1 MALKVYNTLTR
12 KKEIFKPRKNKLVNM
27 FVCGPTVYDVAHIGH
42 ARSYIV
48 FDVIAKYIRY
58 KGYKVT
64 YIQNITDIDDK
75 IINRAKTVNE
85 EPSHLAKEFEQTY
98 YEDMSALNVNAV
110 DKYLLA
116 SQHLPEIISQIQRL
130 VKKGY
135 AYVAKD
141 GVWFKISEFKDYG
154 KLSRQKPEELQKHRI
169 ELSPYKKTP
178 ADFALWK
185 KQKPG
190 EPAWDSPW
198 GKGRPGWHIEDTAIT
213 EKYFGPQ
220 YDVHGGGMDLIFPH
234 HEAEIAQMEAV
245 SGKKPLVKYWLHN
258 GFLLVNGEKMSKS
271 LGNYITVRD
280 ALKEYSP
287 QVLRF
292 FFALTHYRNPIDYSE
307 AALENAKNSYNK
319 FEEFILRLKKHKNG
333 KSNGKTKLL
342 IEQLNENFESAMDD
356 DFNVAGAMA
365 HIFEFIS
372 KINKLL
378 DNNEPEAK
386 NAKAILDALYAID
399 EVLGFNLKEI
409 KEGQISK
416 DVALLI
422 KKREVARKKKDFKT
436 ADKVRFD
443 LAKKG
448 IILEDQ
454 PDGGTRWKITQTH

>member
-12 KKEIFKPRKNKLVNM
+12 KKEIFKPRKNKQVNM

-75 IINRAKTVNE
+75 IINRAKAVNE
-85 EPSHLAKEFEQTY
+85 EPSHLAKEFEQAY
-98 YEDMSALNVNAV
+98 YEDMSALSVNAV
-110 DKYLLA
+110 DKYVPA
-116 SQHLPEIISQIQRL
+116 SKYLPEIINQILRL

-135 AYVAKD
+135 AYAAKD
-141 GVWFKISEFKDYG
+141 GVWFKVSKFKDYG
-154 KLSRQKPEELQKHRI
+154 KLSRQKPEELQKHRV
-169 ELSPYKKTP
+169 ELSPYKKAP

-185 KQKPG
+185 TQKPG

-220 YDVHGGGMDLIFPH
+220 YDIHGGGQDLIFPH

-245 SGKKPLVKYWLHN
+245 SGKKPLAKYWLHN
-258 GFLLVNGEKMSKS
+258 EFLLVNGEKMSKS
-271 LGNYITVRD
+271 LGNYTTIRD

-292 FFALTHYRNPIDYSE
+292 FFALTHYRNPIDYSRN
-307 AALENAKNSYNK
+307 ALKNAQNSCNK
-319 FEEFILRLKKHKNG
+319 FEEFVLRLKNYKNG
-333 KSNGKTKLL
+333 KPNRKTKLL
-342 IEQLNENFESAMDD
+342 IEELNRNFESAMDD

-365 HIFEFIS
+365 RIFEFIS
-372 KINKLL
+372 RINRLL
-378 DNNEPEAK
+378 DNKEIGAK
-386 NAKAILDALYAID
+386 NAKEILDALYAID

-409 KEGQISK
+409 KEGQLPK
-416 DVALLI
+416 EVALLI
-422 KKREVARKKKDFKT
+422 KEREAARKKKDFKT
-436 ADKVRFD
+436 ADKIRSN

-454 PDGGTRWKITQTH
+454 PDGGTRWKIVK